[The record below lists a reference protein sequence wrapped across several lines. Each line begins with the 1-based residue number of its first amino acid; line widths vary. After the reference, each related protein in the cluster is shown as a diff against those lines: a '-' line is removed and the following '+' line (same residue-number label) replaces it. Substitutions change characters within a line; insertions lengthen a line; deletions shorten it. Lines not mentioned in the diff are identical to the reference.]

1 MQDFINELLARRG
14 IVTDEERERFFNPD
28 YERDTHDPFLLPDM
42 LSAVDRIIDA
52 IDAGERIAI
61 YSDFDAD
68 GIPAGVIVREAL
80 EKMGHTRMV
89 NYIPHRDT
97 EGYGFH
103 ANAVEK
109 LAREGVTLIITV
121 DVGITAHDAV
131 DCAREHGVDIIITDH
146 HLPAET
152 LPSAYAVINPQR
164 ADSVYPYRDLC
175 GSGVAFKLV
184 HALIAHA
191 RTKEKEWVRA
201 VPEGW
206 EKWLLDLV
214 AIATIGDMVPLTGE
228 NRVLVY
234 YGLLVFRK
242 TRRAGLI
249 ALCRTLRLSQPHIQE
264 DDIGFSIAPR
274 INASSRMGSPETA
287 FELLRTTDDTKATE
301 LARSLERL
309 NNQRKAHVAHIVKD
323 LKKKLATHTKET
335 AVLVAGDPQWNPA
348 LLGLAANAIVD
359 TFGRTTC
366 LWGRDG
372 TGALKGSC
380 RSNGDIHVVELFE
393 ALGDALVVYG
403 GHEYAGGFTVAT
415 DAIHTFADM
424 CNEVA
429 RGVCHSDPVVV
440 HADTFLPRAPLA
452 HTYRQLSALAPFGM
466 GNEKPCLEA
475 RDVSVTSVR
484 QFGKDDAHVEVRGIY
499 NDIEV
504 RAIAFF
510 KRATSFTREPKVGER
525 VSILSTVACSRFGG
539 RVSYEL
545 RIVDIV

>member
-1 MQDFINELLARRG
+1 MHDLIDQLLARRG
-14 IVTDEERERFFNPD
+14 VVTDEERERFFHPD
-28 YERDTHDPFLLPDM
+28 YDRDTHDPFLLPDM
-42 LSAVDRIIDA
+42 RVSVDRITTA
-52 IDAGERIAI
+52 IDARERIAV

-80 EKMGHTRMV
+80 EKLGHAGV
-89 NYIPHRDT
+89 VSYIPHRDT

-103 ANAVEK
+103 RDAVEK

-131 DCAREHGVDIIITDH
+131 LYARERGIDVIITDH

-164 ADSVYPYRDLC
+164 SDSEYPYRDLC

-184 HALIAHA
+184 QALISNA
-191 RTKEKEWVRA
+191 RKKKKEWVRS

-214 AIATIGDMVPLTGE
+214 AIATVGDMVPLTGE
-228 NRVLVY
+228 NRVLVH

-242 TRRAGLI
+242 TRRVGLI
-249 ALCRTLRLSQPHIQE
+249 VLCRALRLSQSYIQE

-274 INASSRMGSPETA
+274 INASSRMGTPEIA
-287 FELLRTTDDTKATE
+287 FELLRTTDEVEAVE
-301 LARSLERL
+301 LARALERL

-323 LKKKLATHTKET
+323 LKKKLATHPKEA

-348 LLGLAANAIVD
+348 LLGLAANSIVEA
-359 TFGRTTC
+359 FGRTTC

-380 RSNGDIHVVELFE
+380 RSNGDVHVVELFE

-415 DAIHTFADM
+415 DAIHTFADL

-429 RGVCHSDPVVV
+429 QGVCHRPSVAV
-440 HADTFLPRAPLA
+440 HADALLPHAPLA
-452 HTYRQLSALAPFGM
+452 RTYRELSVLAPFGV
-466 GNEKPCLEA
+466 GNEKPLLEA
-475 RDVSVTSVR
+475 RDVSITAVR
-484 QFGKDDAHVEVRGIY
+484 QFGKDDAHLEILGTHNGTRI
-499 NDIEV
+499 

-510 KRATSFTREPKVGER
+510 KHATSFTRAPKVGETI
-525 VSILSTVACSRFGG
+525 SIIGTVECSRFNG
-539 RVSYEL
+539 RVRYEM
-545 RIVDIV
+545 RIVDIT